1 MTNGR
6 NAGPVPAATPAP
18 PLHGVRV
25 IEVGAFMAAPFATMQ
40 LADLGAD
47 VIKVE
52 NPDGGDPVR
61 ATGPFI
67 EGHSSPFIRLNRNK
81 RSIALDLKSDEGANA
96 LRKLLAD
103 ADILVENLRPGVL
116 TRLGF
121 GYEAVAAINPRL
133 VYVSASGWGQDGPL
147 AALPG
152 LDIMAQA
159 RSGLMSITGPADG
172 EPAKVGVPICDLA
185 CGLYAAL
192 AAVAALHSARATG
205 AGQHIDV
212 SLLESGVSF
221 EIWEA
226 GRYWATGEIGAPMG
240 SAHQSTAPYQAL
252 RTADGS
258 VTVGAVT
265 PKTWTAF
272 CVALGLDELLEDPRL
287 DTAHRRH
294 THRQELIT
302 RIEETTT
309 QLTTADIVDRLD
321 AVGVPCA
328 PINNVGQA
336 FDDDHLDARQFFWHA
351 AHPSLGSVRQI
362 GNPMRFS
369 ATPTV
374 RGAAGPSLGQHS
386 RELLAE
392 LGYSDDEVQR
402 IVCAAGNFDHLDAT
416 TAPPSVDPD

>member
-1 MTNGR
+1 
-6 NAGPVPAATPAP
+6 
-18 PLHGVRV
+18 
-25 IEVGAFMAAPFATMQ
+25 
-40 LADLGAD
+40 
-47 VIKVE
+47 
-52 NPDGGDPVR
+52 
-61 ATGPFI
+61 
-67 EGHSSPFIRLNRNK
+67 
-81 RSIALDLKSDEGANA
+81 
-96 LRKLLAD
+96 
-103 ADILVENLRPGVL
+103 
-116 TRLGF
+116 
-121 GYEAVAAINPRL
+121 
-133 VYVSASGWGQDGPL
+133 
-147 AALPG
+147 
-152 LDIMAQA
+152 
-159 RSGLMSITGPADG
+159 
-172 EPAKVGVPICDLA
+172 
-185 CGLYAAL
+185 
-192 AAVAALHSARATG
+192 VAALHSARTTG
-205 AGQHIDV
+205 TGQHVDV

-272 CVALGLDELLEDPRL
+272 CVALGLEELLEDQRL

-302 RIEETTT
+302 RIEEATT
-309 QLTTADIVDRLD
+309 QLATADIVDRLD

-336 FDDDHLDARQFFWHA
+336 FDDEHLNARQFFWHA
-351 AHPSLGSVRQI
+351 PHPSLGSVRQI

-386 RELLAE
+386 HELLAD
-392 LGYSDDEVQR
+392 LGYSDDEIHR
-402 IVCAAGNFDHLDAT
+402 IICVAGAFDKADAT
-416 TAPPSVDPD
+416 TTPPSVDPD